1 MKSYEDL
8 LKDLYERRDNY
19 LAAQK
24 KKRKRMVKIAGAG
37 SAFVAACVAGIF
49 IWHKNQPAVT
59 KTIPAT
65 ESTEMISVAENKNEN
80 DTVTPTLT
88 ETEDPVIPD
97 EENISDSEK
106 NIGDGSEKESES
118 DEIVYTPLDEQ
129 ILGDTQMFDLITA
142 MKNAWNPFV
151 VAEYTGEFEVQ
162 TVELKASECGIDDI
176 FDREK
181 YGFKL
186 DSVVLNPKNEN
197 ISEKFTLC
205 VGPLYTEIFPKIE
218 KGEKILMSVR
228 SAKNGTAGYGKDEY
242 IWNLQ
247 YMFRLKDD
255 GTLISVYEK
264 DADYNGLTVD
274 ELMALVNK

>member
-1 MKSYEDL
+1 MKDYEDL

-37 SAFVAACVAGIF
+37 STFVAACVAGIF
-49 IWHKNQPAVT
+49 ILHKNQPVVT
-59 KTIPAT
+59 QTKPAI
-65 ESTEMISVAENKNEN
+65 ESTEIISVAENKTEN

-118 DEIVYTPLDEQ
+118 DEIVYTPLDEEM
-129 ILGDTQMFDLITA
+129 LGDTQIFDLITA
-142 MKNAWNPFV
+142 MKNARNPFV
-151 VAEYTGEFEVQ
+151 IAEYTGGFDVQ

-186 DSVVLNPKNEN
+186 DSVVLNPNNESV
-197 ISEKFTLC
+197 SEEFKLC
-205 VGPLYTEIFPKIE
+205 VSPLYKDIFPRIE

-228 SAKNGTAGYGKDEY
+228 YAEEGVGSHGKNEY
-242 IWNLQ
+242 SWNLH

>member
-1 MKSYEDL
+1 MED
-8 LKDLYERRDNY
+8 
-19 LAAQK
+19 
-24 KKRKRMVKIAGAG
+24 I
-37 SAFVAACVAGIF
+37 I
-49 IWHKNQPAVT
+49 
-59 KTIPAT
+59 
-65 ESTEMISVAENKNEN
+65 
-80 DTVTPTLT
+80 
-88 ETEDPVIPD
+88 
-97 EENISDSEK
+97 
-106 NIGDGSEKESES
+106 
-118 DEIVYTPLDEQ
+118 YTPLDEQ
-129 ILGDTQMFDLITA
+129 LLGDTQIFDLITA

-181 YGFKL
+181 YGFIL
-186 DSVVLNPKNEN
+186 DSVVLNPNNEN

-228 SAKNGTAGYGKDEY
+228 YAEEGVGSHGKNEY
-242 IWNLQ
+242 IWNLH

>member
-1 MKSYEDL
+1 MIKKKIIIVL
-8 LKDLYERRDNY
+8 M
-19 LAAQK
+19 LAAIT
-24 KKRKRMVKIAGAG
+24 VL
-37 SAFVAACVAGIF
+37 VACG
-49 IWHKNQPAVT
+49 KT
-59 KTIPAT
+59 K
-65 ESTEMISVAENKNEN
+65 SEMNISKS
-80 DTVTPTLT
+80 
-88 ETEDPVIPD
+88 

-186 DSVVLNPKNEN
+186 DSVVLNPNNESV
-197 ISEKFTLC
+197 SEEFKLC
-205 VGPLYTEIFPKIE
+205 VSPLYKDIFPRIE

-228 SAKNGTAGYGKDEY
+228 YAEEGIGGHGNNEY
-242 IWNLQ
+242 SWNLK